1 MKTLKYFLIDSFN
14 ICKCRL
20 KMIFRSV
27 PVIVAFIISIIITVC
42 LVNTFLD
49 SAEEKSSIPV
59 GVYDADGTVSSKN
72 VSSNLKELAS
82 LYVIEGD
89 YETLERKLID
99 NDVYVIVQ
107 INKGFEKSLAEGDG
121 NKLLTIYYVKG
132 NSNMSMIADIAL
144 SQIMDE
150 VCYNSCLSA
159 YKQYED
165 QYELISDD
173 EFRAHMDY
181 VYDKY
186 DASLS
191 FDFEIVNIDSDKDV
205 SDNISNGILYRL
217 VLIGIISV
225 LISFITLFAANTVI
239 ADKRYNTDIRINISY
254 AGVFSKA
261 LADIMALF
269 ITAQIYVVFSSILLF
284 DRLKITTVHDIAVML
299 AGLTLFNFATSIC
312 FMIITLFIRESVM
325 LQIVGALFVCVAG
338 ITGAMEIIS
347 VILSP
352 TVKKIADFLPNIYVV
367 RIYNKLTVL
376 GDASEWLKQLLL
388 YSLILV
394 LILYIIIGVKYLIL
408 GIGKEDGIKRNE

>member
-1 MKTLKYFLIDSFN
+1 
-14 ICKCRL
+14 
-20 KMIFRSV
+20 
-27 PVIVAFIISIIITVC
+27 
-42 LVNTFLD
+42 
-49 SAEEKSSIPV
+49 
-59 GVYDADGTVSSKN
+59 
-72 VSSNLKELAS
+72 
-82 LYVIEGD
+82 
-89 YETLERKLID
+89 
-99 NDVYVIVQ
+99 
-107 INKGFEKSLAEGDG
+107 
-121 NKLLTIYYVKG
+121 
-132 NSNMSMIADIAL
+132 
-144 SQIMDE
+144 
-150 VCYNSCLSA
+150 
-159 YKQYED
+159 
-165 QYELISDD
+165 
-173 EFRAHMDY
+173 
-181 VYDKY
+181 
-186 DASLS
+186 
-191 FDFEIVNIDSDKDV
+191 
-205 SDNISNGILYRL
+205 
-217 VLIGIISV
+217 
-225 LISFITLFAANTVI
+225 
-239 ADKRYNTDIRINISY
+239 
-254 AGVFSKA
+254 
-261 LADIMALF
+261 MALF